1 MHKHI
6 SDIIFRYT
14 LLRHCNARGCE
25 YGRRET
31 LVQCCSNA
39 GLHRRQ
45 WRHRFCVWYYAS
57 GGVVPRLRSF
67 HMLIDYYT
75 LSHFPNQ

>member
-6 SDIIFRYT
+6 RYY

-31 LVQCCSNA
+31 LVQGCSNA
-39 GLHRRQ
+39 GPPPTVANGGIG
-45 WRHRFCVWYYAS
+45 FAS
-57 GGVVPRLRSF
+57 RGVVPRLRSF